1 MTSTNTTR
9 PAKLPFWRTVG
20 RAYALPLNEADTLG
34 RVMWLR
40 LGVMTPV
47 LLVMS
52 WLIAPT
58 LADLMAKIG
67 TPASKDL
74 RWQLQMLSS
83 LKQIVLLPAAASIA
97 VAWHRFVLTNE
108 QPHERYLQI
117 DRNVLL
123 YAGYVFVTTI
133 VLNGIGQFPTYL
145 AAATGTK
152 APDWAVGV
160 ASLLVLPLLFIV
172 ARCSPI
178 LVAIALGRSDIS
190 LGNVWAAMRRNTWR
204 LAMGPLVCLILLVIP
219 GLITLHLGTMNRL
232 SAAVVLTL
240 LDLISIIGGVIGVSF
255 LSLAYEHFFPTKP
268 RFRFRAGML
277 VPIPASKLAA
287 ARSVILVAA
296 SP

>member
-1 MTSTNTTR
+1 VTSTQPPR
-9 PAKLPFWRTVG
+9 PTKLPFWHTVG
-20 RAYALPLNEADTLG
+20 RAYALPLNHADTLG
-34 RVMWLR
+34 RVMWLW

-52 WLIAPT
+52 WLLAPT
-58 LADLMAKIG
+58 LAEFMAKIG
-67 TPASKDL
+67 TPAGKDL
-74 RWQLQMLSS
+74 QWQLQILSS

-123 YAGYVFVTTI
+123 YAGYVLMTMF
-133 VLNGIGQFPTYL
+133 VLNGIGQFPAYL

-152 APDWAVGV
+152 APDWAVGA

-190 LGNVWAAMRRNTWR
+190 LGDVWEATRRNTWR
-204 LAMGPLVCLILLVIP
+204 LAMGPLACLILLALP
-219 GLITLHLGTMNRL
+219 GLIMFRLGGMSRL
-232 SAAVVLTL
+232 SAAMVLTL
-240 LDLISIIGGVIGVSF
+240 LDLISIIGGVVGVSF
-255 LSLAYEHFFPTKP
+255 LSLAYRHFFPIKP
-268 RFRFRAGML
+268 RIRMNVAGT
-277 VPIPASKLAA
+277 VLA
-287 ARSVILVAA
+287 RL
-296 SP
+296 

>member
-1 MTSTNTTR
+1 
-9 PAKLPFWRTVG
+9 
-20 RAYALPLNEADTLG
+20 
-34 RVMWLR
+34 
-40 LGVMTPV
+40 MTPV
-47 LLVMS
+47 LLIMS

-83 LKQIVLLPAAASIA
+83 LKQIVLLPAVASIA
-97 VAWHRFVLTNE
+97 VAWHRFVLINE

-123 YAGYVFVTTI
+123 YAGYVFLTTI
-133 VLNGIGQFPTYL
+133 VLNGIGQFPAYL

-160 ASLLVLPLLFIV
+160 ASLLVLPLFFVV

-190 LGNVWAAMRRNTWR
+190 LANVLKVTQRNTWR
-204 LAMGPLVCLILLVIP
+204 LAMGPVVCLILLALPRAIMF
-219 GLITLHLGTMNRL
+219 HLGGMSRL
-232 SAAVVLTL
+232 SAAIVLTV
-240 LDLISIIGGVIGVSF
+240 LDLTSIIGGVVGVSF
-255 LSLAYEHFFPTKP
+255 LSLAFRHFFPMKP
-268 RFRFRAGML
+268 RFRMTATGA
-277 VPIPASKLAA
+277 VPVPL
-287 ARSVILVAA
+287 
-296 SP
+296 

>member
-1 MTSTNTTR
+1 
-9 PAKLPFWRTVG
+9 
-20 RAYALPLNEADTLG
+20 
-34 RVMWLR
+34 MWLW

-67 TPASKDL
+67 TPASKYL

-83 LKQIVLLPAAASIA
+83 LKQAVLLPAASIA

-178 LVAIALGRSDIS
+178 LVAIALGRLIS
-190 LGNVWAAMRRNTWR
+190 LSATSGLLRGGTHGAWQWVR
-204 LAMGPLVCLILLVIP
+204 LYA
-219 GLITLHLGTMNRL
+219 
-232 SAAVVLTL
+232 S
-240 LDLISIIGGVIGVSF
+240 SF
-255 LSLAYEHFFPTKP
+255 L
-268 RFRFRAGML
+268 
-277 VPIPASKLAA
+277 
-287 ARSVILVAA
+287 
-296 SP
+296 

>member
-1 MTSTNTTR
+1 
-9 PAKLPFWRTVG
+9 
-20 RAYALPLNEADTLG
+20 
-34 RVMWLR
+34 
-40 LGVMTPV
+40 MTPV
-47 LLVMS
+47 LLIMS

-58 LADLMAKIG
+58 LAELMAKIG

-133 VLNGIGQFPTYL
+133 VSNGIGQFPTYL

-178 LVAIALGRSDIS
+178 LVAIALGRLIS
-190 LGNVWAAMRRNTWR
+190 LSATSGLLRGGTHGAWQWVR
-204 LAMGPLVCLILLVIP
+204 LYA
-219 GLITLHLGTMNRL
+219 
-232 SAAVVLTL
+232 S
-240 LDLISIIGGVIGVSF
+240 SF
-255 LSLAYEHFFPTKP
+255 L
-268 RFRFRAGML
+268 
-277 VPIPASKLAA
+277 
-287 ARSVILVAA
+287 
-296 SP
+296 